1 MVKTVYLGEHG
12 DDKNNGL
19 TDQTPVRTGAKA
31 VKISIKI
38 GAQEFRVLGTGTRLA
53 RLAQIWNMSAR
64 KQSAPSNR
72 CPEQ

>member
-53 RLAQIWNMSAR
+53 RLSADLEHER
-64 KQSAPSNR
+64 EKAKRPKQ
-72 CPEQ
+72 